1 MAPRKSC
8 AGSRSRRTPPQGW
21 EGLEEEKGSRE
32 NENNSLS
39 HETMT
44 RKGIRVLVV
53 PTNDCEVDERVP
65 GWRLGE
71 VHPAPVEPCVP
82 GADVAQAQ
90 QGREGLGAELGAGA
104 QALRV
109 GPDVGRGDAPVVAN
123 VHAAKGKK
131 DTFKRCPVKKWKKGK
146 WGGRTEGVS
155 NISRPLPQPFFL
167 PVLAF
172 NNS

>member
-44 RKGIRVLVV
+44 RKGIRVGIVS
-53 PTNDCEVDERVP
+53 TYDCEVDERVP

-109 GPDVGRGDAPVVAN
+109 GPDVGRGDAPVVTN
-123 VHAAKGKK
+123 VHAAKGEKK
-131 DTFKRCPVKKWKKGK
+131 IHLRDAPSKNGRRGNGAEGRKVCP
-146 WGGRTEGVS
+146 
-155 NISRPLPQPFFL
+155 IFHAPQPFF
-167 PVLAF
+167 PPGPRF
-172 NNS
+172 QQ